1 MFQPA
6 MVDYLQGF
14 ALRCCEHTAPRN
26 DLRST
31 RMRRF
36 CMHSR
41 RRQCSI
47 WFTLN
52 ITSIIQC
59 LSLQNLPYNIL
70 YIIIYIYVYIFKSR
84 YQIYDHSMI
93 TLVNMLLISFHVF
106 SSVFEL
112 WTCRPCQFTRIEAD
126 LVTWSSSISAAGTVR
141 RNVLFRY
148 PKLFFR
154 KLDMCFLTKVVSK
167 VSKQFV

>member
-70 YIIIYIYVYIFKSR
+70 YIIIYIYMYTYLNQDIR
-84 YQIYDHSMI
+84 SMI
-93 TLVNMLLISFHVF
+93 ILWSLWSTCCSSPSMCFRVF
-106 SSVFEL
+106 SNFEHVDPANSPGL
-112 WTCRPCQFTRIEAD
+112 KQI
-126 LVTWSSSISAAGTVR
+126 WSRG
-141 RNVLFRY
+141 VLAFLLQAQWEEMFY
-148 PKLFFR
+148 
-154 KLDMCFLTKVVSK
+154 LDIQSCFLESWICV
-167 VSKQFV
+167 F